1 MANTQAVQ
9 VAAVDPKDRRF
20 VKVVANEIVETEIPE
35 SGVLPDGRQVSA
47 FDKLPDAALK
57 SLGWVPVA
65 DPGPPVVNEE
75 TQVVEQEL
83 VVAPTGDVAA
93 VYTVVELPP
102 SPDPAD
108 VVAMTDEQLNN
119 LFALLVAKGVITQA
133 EWDEARKPKPPA

>member
-35 SGVLPDGRQVSA
+35 SGVLPDGRQVSG